1 MHGLFTRSWALDR
14 DNGDLGTEMGTQ
26 KLNKVPMGTWSP
38 KLGPM
43 WPQCIWVLWGI
54 SGYSEVL
61 LSTLRYFLV
70 PSNTV
75 NDQIR
80 NAHVKNAHAWP
91 SSPSMW
97 SNLYK
102 TFCLTKSYISSAV
115 LYLHLRCSCLH
126 ICILNIEPLPLSDPI
141 IFQLPCLLGIEGCYW
156 RPITTPA

>member
-97 SNLYK
+97 SIVSLLSNQTETQYLGSSTNIYCPDRQWQK
-102 TFCLTKSYISSAV
+102 FAMTFLCVLTNSRNYQEQEQS
-115 LYLHLRCSCLH
+115 R
-126 ICILNIEPLPLSDPI
+126 
-141 IFQLPCLLGIEGCYW
+141 QGRLL
-156 RPITTPA
+156 